1 MNPTLQGYTAAVA
14 ETAGPAALGG
24 LAADLEAIEQLVL
37 ANNQLR
43 AALTD
48 TAVPGP
54 ARRAVVLDLLDG
66 KVSPAARRLAAFAC
80 MAVAAPEV
88 PAALGWVSTRVRHLA
103 EGQDEE
109 PGLSLTQSRQRVGG
123 FATAVHED
131 MSTAELESLEDDLFR
146 FARIVAAT
154 PALRSAL
161 TDRDLDVA
169 ARQGLVTR
177 AAARERCRPPSL
189 SLARYAVT
197 GGRARDFVGTLD
209 FLVELTAQARG
220 WRIARVR
227 AAAPIDEAQRN
238 ELTDSLGIA
247 GRCAGGAAGGGRRVA
262 AERRADP
269 HRRPAGGRHGT
280 GADRRAARALRAGRL
295 GSRPGSAGGRVRR
308 IRQREQSDGRA
319 HDRRQ

>member
-1 MNPTLQGYTAAVA
+1 M
-14 ETAGPAALGG
+14 
-24 LAADLEAIEQLVL
+24 L
-37 ANNQLR
+37 ANTQLR

-66 KVSPAARRLAAFAC
+66 KVTPAARRLAAFAC

-88 PAALGWVSTRVRHLA
+88 PTALGWVSTRVRHLA

-109 PGLSLTQSRQRVGG
+109 PGLSLLQSRQRVGG

-169 ARQGLVTR
+169 ARQGLVT
-177 AAARERCRPPSL
+177 
-189 SLARYAVT
+189 AV
-197 GGRARDFVGTLD
+197 
-209 FLVELTAQARG
+209 ARG
-220 WRIARVR
+220 QGARRHPV
-227 AAAPIDEAQRN
+227 
-238 ELTDSLGIA
+238 A
-247 GRCAGGAAGGGRRVA
+247 GPLRRDRGPGPGHRRHPGLPGGADGAGPGLA
-262 AERRADP
+262 
-269 HRRPAGGRHGT
+269 H
-280 GADRRAARALRAGRL
+280 
-295 GSRPGSAGGRVRR
+295 RPGAVRR
-308 IRQREQSDGRA
+308 
-319 HDRRQ
+319 RRSTTRSGPS